1 MLAHLHPYREPRYS
15 TPGPRLHGFVEVD
28 LGRSLLV
35 LAGWTALRVATC
47 ILHGRPDGEGAMA
60 ALLLVGVLHAL
71 ARSRLT

>member
-1 MLAHLHPYREPRYS
+1 MLAHLNPYREPRCS
-15 TPGPRLHGFVEVD
+15 GPEPRPLGLVEVG
-28 LGRSLLV
+28 LRRSLLV